1 MKFSRYT
8 VSDDGHIY
16 DNQKQCYVKEFKSN
30 NYLQCQVYDDDSHP
44 HVFGVHQVVAR
55 LCCKDWF
62 EGCSVHHIDGNYHNN
77 SPSNLKCYSRSEHA
91 RKHAVESDIGQRL
104 GNYVKQNGPP
114 NKGKKMSDEFRKHCS
129 ESAKRRIYKHKNTV

>member
-77 SPSNLKCYSRSEHA
+77 SPFKFGML
-91 RKHAVESDIGQRL
+91 
-104 GNYVKQNGPP
+104 
-114 NKGKKMSDEFRKHCS
+114 F
-129 ESAKRRIYKHKNTV
+129 